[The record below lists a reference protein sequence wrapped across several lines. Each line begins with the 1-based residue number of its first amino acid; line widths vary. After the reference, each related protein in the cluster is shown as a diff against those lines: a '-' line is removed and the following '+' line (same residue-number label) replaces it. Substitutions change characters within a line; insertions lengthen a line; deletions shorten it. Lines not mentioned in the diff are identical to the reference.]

1 MFEPYDLELVSSA
14 FGCSPATS
22 QQIVRSGRIKSFA
35 PRAYLIRQGDC
46 GATTFLIVIGRAQ
59 AIIYSADGQA
69 ILLHEYSRGDLFGA
83 FADASP
89 DPQEADV
96 LTMDEVRAFLLE
108 ATSLIRLAEQHG
120 EIGLAL
126 SRLLLK
132 RLRAT
137 STRIYERTA
146 ISARGR
152 VCAELLRLAGQGD
165 GAVIRP
171 LPILSDLALRVGTTR
186 ETVSRTVSALERR
199 GILKRETGLF
209 ILVAPRR
216 LEEEI
221 L

>member
-1 MFEPYDLELVSSA
+1 MFERDDLELVSSA
-14 FGCSPATS
+14 FGCAPPTS
-22 QQIVRSGRIKSFA
+22 QQLAHSGRMKCFA

-59 AIIYSADGQA
+59 AILHSAEGHT
-69 ILLHEYSRGDLFGA
+69 ILLDEYSRGDLFGA
-83 FADASP
+83 FAQVNP

-96 LTMDEVRAFLLE
+96 LAIDEVRAFLVE
-108 ATSLIRLAEQHG
+108 TTSLIRLAEQHG

-137 STRIYERTA
+137 STRIYERAA

-152 VCAELLRLAGQGD
+152 VCAELLRLARHGD
-165 GAVIRP
+165 GTTIRP
-171 LPILSDLALRVGTTR
+171 LPVLSDLALRLGTTR

-199 GILKRETGLF
+199 GILSRETDSF